1 MFSLYSERARQVI
14 FLARLVSGARGAE
27 LIDLDDLIAALI
39 VEDQNQISDAL
50 GMLGITG
57 QFVPATSHHPFL
69 PPNAASSLLENIKRC
84 APLSPAIPTSAD
96 MGLSPALKETLA
108 AASDLKKRLRSK
120 KLTPLRLL
128 AALLAGSHNRVQALQ
143 EAGVTEEK
151 IVEAIRREDRL

>member
-27 LIDLDDLIAALI
+27 VIDLDDLIAALI
-39 VEDQNQISDAL
+39 VEDQNQIPAL
-50 GMLGITG
+50 GMLGMTG
-57 QFVPATSHHPFL
+57 QFLPATSHHPFL

-84 APLSPAIPTSAD
+84 VPLSPAIPTSAD

-120 KLTPLRLL
+120 KLTPLHLL
-128 AALLAGSHNRVQALQ
+128 AALLAGSYNRVQALQ
-143 EAGVTEEK
+143 EAGITEEK
-151 IVEAIRREDRL
+151 VLDAIRRGDQQP